1 MNRIVMALLVALGL
15 AAGGWL
21 AGYGVEKSRAPVRT
35 VTVKGLAE
43 QDVKADLALWPIRF
57 VRAGNDLAQVRDE
70 IQRDDTAVTAF
81 LQKNGLADAVSFRGM
96 DVTDRNAQQYG
107 DGNVPFRFIIT
118 RTIMLR
124 TQDVAKI
131 DEAYKQSSQLVD
143 SGVILSNEGVGS
155 GNPVYL
161 YNGLTTLKPAM
172 IAEATQN
179 AREAAQQ
186 FAHDS
191 QSRLGRILVADQGVF
206 QILPR
211 DNAPMLQED
220 QQIDKTIRVVTT
232 IKYQLV
238 D

>member
-1 MNRIVMALLVALGL
+1 
-15 AAGGWL
+15 
-21 AGYGVEKSRAPVRT
+21 
-35 VTVKGLAE
+35 
-43 QDVKADLALWPIRF
+43 
-57 VRAGNDLAQVRDE
+57 
-70 IQRDDTAVTAF
+70 
-81 LQKNGLADAVSFRGM
+81 
-96 DVTDRNAQQYG
+96 
-107 DGNVPFRFIIT
+107 
-118 RTIMLR
+118 
-124 TQDVAKI
+124 
-131 DEAYKQSSQLVD
+131 

-172 IAEATQN
+172 IAEATKN